1 MIRTDKTNRACPGPS
16 LQLVPRVAAM
26 VDEGVD
32 VVKHTV
38 GNPIVPDELPDVF
51 LWVQLGAFRWQRND
65 GDVVRHDELAR
76 EVPSGL
82 IGQQQCMT
90 SWGHV
95 GGDRRE
101 MQVHHRG
108 IAPRQDQ
115 ADGLALLGT
124 DGAEDVGRGGALVG
138 RRRRATAGP
147 SPAAGDLV
155 LLANSG
161 LAVRSPIAWHNVSF
175 AWRPN

>member
-1 MIRTDKTNRACPGPS
+1 
-16 LQLVPRVAAM
+16 M
-26 VDEGVD
+26 VDEGMD

-38 GNPIVPDELPDVF
+38 GEPIVADELPDVF

-101 MQVHHRG
+101 MQVHQSRYCTTAG
-108 IAPRQDQ
+108 SSRRPCPAWDRW
-115 ADGLALLGT
+115 
-124 DGAEDVGRGGALVG
+124 
-138 RRRRATAGP
+138 RRRC
-147 SPAAGDLV
+147 
-155 LLANSG
+155 
-161 LAVRSPIAWHNVSF
+161 RS
-175 AWRPN
+175 RR